1 MSLVLIVN
9 ILFCAA
15 AVVGIVGFLGWSIR
29 ASQADGQHFAR
40 RLRAERAATATPA
53 GADRARRAGRHG
65 GYARPYA
72 S

>member
-1 MSLVLIVN
+1 MSLFLIVN

-15 AVVGIVGFLGWSIR
+15 VVVGIVGFLGWSIR
-29 ASQADGQHFAR
+29 ASQVDGRHFAR
-40 RLRAERAATATPA
+40 RLRAERAVVPA
-53 GADRARRAGRHG
+53 GVHRARRAGQRG

>member
-15 AVVGIVGFLGWSIR
+15 VVVGIVVFLGCSIR

-40 RLRAERAATATPA
+40 RLRAERAAAPA
-53 GADRARRAGRHG
+53 GAHRARRAGRRG